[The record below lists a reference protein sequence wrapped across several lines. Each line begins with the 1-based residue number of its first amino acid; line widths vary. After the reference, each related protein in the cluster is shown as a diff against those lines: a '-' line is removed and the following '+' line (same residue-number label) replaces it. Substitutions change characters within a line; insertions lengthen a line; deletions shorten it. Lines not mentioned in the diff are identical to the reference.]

1 MFAITGIT
9 GQVGS
14 AVAQN
19 LLDRGLPVR
28 AVIRD
33 PLRGRAWR
41 EKGCEAVIAR
51 FDDHGALTRAFS
63 GTHGVFVMIP
73 PNFAPSPDFSETRAI
88 LASLR
93 RALAQARPPRVVC
106 LSSIGAHRTGKLGL
120 ITQLHLLETE
130 LAGSA
135 PALAF
140 VRPGWFMENISGDI
154 APARL
159 TGKTASFLQPLDKP
173 VPMVATADVGRI
185 AAKYLADD
193 WTGHRVVEMEGPRR
207 YSPLDQA
214 ASLSRVLQRLV
225 TAEAVTR
232 DAWPAHFSA
241 LGKADPGP
249 RIEML
254 DGFNSD
260 WICFEGGMAEYVKG
274 DTDLDTVVAALA
286 AKIR

>member
-9 GQVGS
+9 GQVGG

-51 FDDHGALTRAFS
+51 FDDYGALARAFA
-63 GTHGVFVMIP
+63 GTRGVFVMIP
-73 PNFAPSPDFSETRAI
+73 PNFAPSPDFSEKRTI
-88 LASLR
+88 LASLQ
-93 RALAQARPPRVVC
+93 RALAQARPPRVVA
-106 LSSIGAHRTGKLGL
+106 LSSVGAHLTEKLGL

-140 VRPGWFMENISGDI
+140 LRPAWFMENISADI
-154 APARL
+154 APARV
-159 TGKTASFLQPLDKP
+159 TGKIVSFLQPLEKP
-173 VPMVATADVGRI
+173 VPMVATADIGRI
-185 AAKYLADD
+185 AAKLLADE
-193 WTGHRVVEMEGPRR
+193 WTGQRVVEIEGPRR

-225 TAEAVTR
+225 TTEAVPR
-232 DAWPAHFSA
+232 EEWPARFQA
-241 LGKADPGP
+241 LGAAEPGP
-249 RIEML
+249 RMEML

-260 WICFEGGMAEYVKG
+260 WIRFEGGMAGYAKG
-274 DTDLDTVVAALA
+274 ETDLDTVVAALA
-286 AKIR
+286 AEAR